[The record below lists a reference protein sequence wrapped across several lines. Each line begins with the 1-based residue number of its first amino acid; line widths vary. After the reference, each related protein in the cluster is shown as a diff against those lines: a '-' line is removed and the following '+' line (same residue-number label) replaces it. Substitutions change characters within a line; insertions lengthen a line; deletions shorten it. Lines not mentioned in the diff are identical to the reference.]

1 MFGNKAA
8 RGRKTSKQ
16 VQHWVDEGMELV
28 RDGAKYPAMW
38 GAALSVALAT
48 LVGYSA
54 YRHRDDTG
62 KSRRAQR
69 TVAAKTAPVRTR
81 KSRPSSTGRAS
92 RKKA

>member
-28 RDGAKYPAMW
+28 RDGAKHPAMW

-54 YRHRDDTG
+54 YRYRDDAG
-62 KSRRAQR
+62 NSRRAPR
-69 TVAAKTAPVRTR
+69 TVAAKTAPVRAR

>member
-28 RDGAKYPAMW
+28 RDGAKHPAMW

-54 YRHRDDTG
+54 YRSHGNGGNG
-62 KSRRAQR
+62 KSAPR
-69 TVAAKTAPVRTR
+69 TVAAKTATSRAR
-81 KSRPSSTGRAS
+81 KSRPSSNGRTS